1 MVLPSQVKMLLNKV
15 KPHQPLITHLPL
27 PFINLMSLFRLPL
40 MLLTLHSVWSTFPI
54 SLPAVLLRIFQRITG
69 MLSNSPT
76 TYNTAALSAQ
86 VKSLED
92 NETWELVKLPPG
104 EVALGGQW
112 ILDQR
117 KGYG

>member
-1 MVLPSQVKMLLNKV
+1 
-15 KPHQPLITHLPL
+15 
-27 PFINLMSLFRLPL
+27 MSLFRLPL
-40 MLLTLHSVWSTFPI
+40 MLLTLHSVWLTLPI
-54 SLPAVLLRIFQRITG
+54 SLVTRGAAPYLPKNYWDAIKQPDYKEQWYL
-69 MLSNSPT
+69 
-76 TYNTAALSAQ
+76 ALSAQ

-112 ILDQR
+112 ILNQR